1 MIDSMTHIAK
11 QHGSLIASLLSTDWY
26 THPIDDLQLIE
37 THISWVILTG
47 PYAYKIKKPIDLGF
61 LDFSTLAK
69 RRFFCEEELRLNQ
82 RTAAS
87 IYLEV
92 LPITGTVER
101 PKLGG
106 EEEVIEYAVKMRQFP
121 QEAQLDRMLGNNALT
136 VQHMDAFARLV
147 AEFHAQI
154 AVADTTLSFGDP
166 EHVVQPIEE
175 NFEQIREC
183 IKSIDAI
190 QILDAIEKWSLEQYK
205 ILLPLLEQRKQQG
218 YIRECHGDMHLRNL
232 AWIDNKPVAF
242 DCIEFNANLRWID
255 VISEIAFLVMDLQD
269 RQQPELAQRFLNA
282 YLEIT
287 GDYKGIRLLPF
298 YAVYRALVRAKVNA
312 IRLNQDTLEDKERD
326 SINQEFVGYLRLAQ
340 SYIEGREKRLII
352 TRGLSG
358 SGKSTLTQSLPEKIN
373 AIRLRSDVERKRLAG
388 MKSSE
393 SSQAKPGEG
402 IYAKNFS
409 DETYQHLLDI
419 AGKIIDAGFSVI
431 VDATFLEKEKRDM
444 FRRLAKEKKVS
455 FTILDFV
462 ASTDILR
469 QRIQQRKHD
478 VSDAD
483 LAVLQQQLDNLKPLS
498 KNEMPYVTSIDTET
512 VNEVSSDLFQ

>member
-1 MIDSMTHIAK
+1 MTHIAK
-11 QHGSLIASLLSTDWY
+11 QNASLIPSLLNADLY

-82 RTAAS
+82 RTAPS

-101 PKLGG
+101 PQLGG
-106 EEEVIEYAVKMRQFP
+106 EGEAIEYAVKMRQFP
-121 QEAQLDRMLGNNALT
+121 QEAQLDRMLGNKALT
-136 VQHMDAFARLV
+136 DQHMDAFACLV
-147 AEFHAQI
+147 AEFHAQV
-154 AVADTTLSFGDP
+154 AVADTKLFFGDSD
-166 EHVVQPIEE
+166 HVLQPIDE
-175 NFEQIREC
+175 NFKQIREC
-183 IKSIDAI
+183 IKSIDVI
-190 QILDAIEKWSLEQYK
+190 QMLDVIEKWSLEQYK
-205 ILLPLLEQRKQQG
+205 ILIPLLEQRKQQG

-242 DCIEFNANLRWID
+242 DCIEFNENLRWID

-269 RQQPELAQRFLNA
+269 RQQPELAQRFINT

-287 GDYKGIRLLPF
+287 GDYEGIRLLPF
-298 YAVYRALVRAKVNA
+298 YVVYRALVRAKVNA
-312 IRLNQDTLEDKERD
+312 IRLNQDTLDDKERD
-326 SINQEFVGYLRLAQ
+326 SLNQEFVGYLRLAKLH
-340 SYIEGREKRLII
+340 IEGREKKLII

-358 SGKSTLTQSLPEKIN
+358 SGKSTLTRSLPEKIN

-393 SSQAKPGEG
+393 SGQAKPGEG
-402 IYAKNFS
+402 IYSKTFS
-409 DETYQHLLDI
+409 DETYQYLLDT
-419 AGKIIDAGFSVI
+419 ADKIIDAGFSVI

-444 FRRLAKEKKVS
+444 FRHLANDKKVS

-462 ASTDILR
+462 APTDILR
-469 QRIQQRKHD
+469 QRIQQRKND
-478 VSDAD
+478 ASDAD
-483 LAVLQQQLDNLKPLS
+483 LTILDRQLNVLKPFL
-498 KNEMPYVTSIDTET
+498 KDEKRYVITIDTEIT
-512 VNEVSSDLFQ
+512 NEVSSDLFQ